1 MDLTLRL
8 GIAAG
13 VLQLVAFG
21 IYNKQIFQGTSVPNT
36 ATWTLW
42 VFLTVLNASSYAAM
56 TADLAKYILPV
67 ASALATIGTFGYSL
81 FAGKFKRMDFWDW
94 LVLAIGAMAGVVWW
108 WYQSATYANLI
119 VVAAVAVSFI
129 PLYRGVWKNPAIEK
143 SLPWY
148 IWTTAYA
155 LVTLVVVLRWKGQY
169 EDLVYPVSMFFVHL
183 AVGLM
188 TLRKTSTF
196 VRA

>member
-1 MDLTLRL
+1 MELTLQL

-21 IYNKQIFQGTSVPNT
+21 LYNKQILQGTSTPNT

-42 VFLTVLNASSYAAM
+42 AFLTILNASSYAAM

-81 FAGKFKRMDFWDW
+81 FAGKFKRMDSWDW
-94 LVLAIGAMAGVVWW
+94 LVFSIGVMAGLMWW

-119 VVAAVAVSFI
+119 VVGAVIISFW
-129 PLYRGVWKNPAIEK
+129 PLYRSVWKNPALEK
-143 SLPWY
+143 TLPWY
-148 IWTTAYA
+148 VWTIAYSI
-155 LVTLVVVLRWKGQY
+155 LTLVAVLRWKGQY
-169 EDLVYPVSMFFVHL
+169 QDLAYPVSMFFLHF

-188 TLRKTSTF
+188 TLRNRQFTQ
-196 VRA
+196 AL

>member
-1 MDLTLRL
+1 MDLTLQL

-42 VFLTVLNASSYAAM
+42 AFLTVLNASSYAVM
-56 TADLAKYILPV
+56 TADVAKYILPV

-81 FAGKFKRMDFWDW
+81 FAGKFKRMDPWDW
-94 LVLAIGAMAGVVWW
+94 LVLAIGMIAGVVWW

-119 VVAAVAVSFI
+119 VIVAVAIAFI
-129 PLYRGVWKNPAIEK
+129 PLYRGVWKNPTLEK
-143 SLPWY
+143 PLPWY
-148 IWTTAYA
+148 VWTMAYA
-155 LVTLVVVLRWKGQY
+155 VVTVVVVLRWKGQY
-169 EDLVYPVSMFFVHL
+169 EDLVYPVSMFFLHL

-188 TLRKTSTF
+188 TLRKTATL
-196 VRA
+196 VRV